1 MEQLLSRT
9 WWVLALRGAV
19 AMLFGIL
26 ALVWPGITLLVL
38 VSLFAAF
45 ALLVG
50 AVIVVGAL
58 RNRTMDRGW
67 WLMMILGVV
76 SLAVGTIAVVRP
88 EATLFALILLMA
100 ANALVTGALDIAV
113 AIRLRK
119 EIEHEWLLILTGA
132 LAVVF
137 GVLVLMFPPAG
148 ALALTFFVSFYAMA
162 TGILLLVLAF
172 RARRWQKHSGRPGA
186 YRDTTAHHP
195 SGS

>member
-19 AMLFGIL
+19 ALLFGIL

-58 RNRTMDRGW
+58 KHRTMDRGW

-76 SLAVGTIAVVRP
+76 SLAVGTIAIVQP
-88 EATLFALILLMA
+88 GATLFALVLLMA
-100 ANALVTGALDIAV
+100 VNALLTGVLDIAL

-119 EIEHEWLLILTGA
+119 QIEHEWLLVLTG
-132 LAVVF
+132 VVSIVF
-137 GVLVLMFPPAG
+137 GVLVVLFPPAG
-148 ALALTFFVSFYAMA
+148 ALALAFLVSFYAIT

-172 RARRWQKHSGRPGA
+172 RARRWQKRLGRRGG
-186 YRDTTAHHP
+186 YGDTTAHP
-195 SGS
+195 SGT

>member
-19 AMLFGIL
+19 AVLFGIL

-45 ALLVG
+45 ALLGG
-50 AVIVVGAL
+50 AAIVVGAL

-76 SLAVGTIAVVRP
+76 SLAVGTIAIVRP
-88 EATLFALILLMA
+88 GATLFALMLLMA
-100 ANALVTGALDIAV
+100 VNALVTGVLDIAV

-119 EIEHEWLLILTGA
+119 QIEHEWLLILTGA
-132 LAVVF
+132 LSIVF
-137 GVLVLMFPPAG
+137 GVLVMLFPPAG
-148 ALALTFFVSFYAMA
+148 ALALAFFVSFYAIS
-162 TGILLLVLAF
+162 TGILLLVLAV
-172 RARRWQKHSGRPGA
+172 RARRWQKGLGGRGG
-186 YRDTTAHHP
+186 YGDTTAHP
-195 SGS
+195 RGT

>member
-19 AMLFGIL
+19 ALLFGIL
-26 ALVWPGITLLVL
+26 ALVWPSITLLVL

-58 RNRTMDRGW
+58 RNRSMDRGW

-76 SLAVGTIAVVRP
+76 SLAVGTVAIVQP
-88 EATLFALILLMA
+88 GATLFALVLLMA
-100 ANALVTGALDIAV
+100 VNALLTGVLDIAL

-119 EIEHEWLLILTGA
+119 RIEHEWLLILAGA
-132 LAVVF
+132 LSIVF
-137 GVLVLMFPPAG
+137 GVLIVMFPPAG
-148 ALALTFFVSFYAMA
+148 ALALAFFVSFYAIA
-162 TGILLLVLAF
+162 TGVLLLALAF
-172 RARRWQKHSGRPGA
+172 RARRWQKRLGGHGG
-186 YRDTTAHHP
+186 YGDTTAHP
-195 SGS
+195 SGT

>member
-19 AMLFGIL
+19 ALLFGIL

-58 RNRTMDRGW
+58 RHRTMDRGW

-76 SLAVGTIAVVRP
+76 SLAVGTIAIVQP
-88 EATLFALILLMA
+88 GATLFALVLLMA
-100 ANALVTGALDIAV
+100 VNALLTGVLDIAL

-119 EIEHEWLLILTGA
+119 QIEHEWLLVLTGA
-132 LAVVF
+132 LSIVF
-137 GVLVLMFPPAG
+137 GVLVVLFPPAG
-148 ALALTFFVSFYAMA
+148 AFALAFFVSFYALA
-162 TGILLLVLAF
+162 TGILLLLLAF
-172 RARRWQKHSGRPGA
+172 RARRWQKRLGRHGGYA
-186 YRDTTAHHP
+186 DTTAHP
-195 SGS
+195 SGT